1 MGLWKFYVTNEGD
14 ASSIERTNETT
25 NSIMNKRLLKISLL
39 TIVTAAIAGLS
50 LISRADDAGAA
61 APAPEPAKAKFSGQ
75 VTAVDVNAKTFT
87 VGDQTFTV
95 TDDSK
100 VSRNGKEATL
110 ADVVVG
116 DPAKG
121 SYTTGAD
128 GKLDVTKVGFGKK
141 SKHKKSDT
149 DETSTNAPASTP
161 PNQ

>member
-1 MGLWKFYVTNEGD
+1 MEVMPHLSNGQTKT
-14 ASSIERTNETT
+14 I
-25 NSIMNKRLLKISLL
+25 NSTMNKRLLKISLL
-39 TIVTAAIAGLS
+39 TIVTAAITGLS
-50 LISRADDAGAA
+50 LISRADDAGTA
-61 APAPEPAKAKFSGQ
+61 APAPEKPAKSKFSGQ

-116 DPAKG
+116 DPARG

>member
-1 MGLWKFYVTNEGD
+1 
-14 ASSIERTNETT
+14 
-25 NSIMNKRLLKISLL
+25 MNKRLLKILLL
-39 TIVTAAIAGLS
+39 TIITAAITAMS
-50 LISRADDAGAA
+50 LVSRADDAGAA
-61 APAPEPAKAKFSGQ
+61 APAKPAKAKFSGQ

-87 VGDQTFTV
+87 VGDQTFTL

-100 VSRNGKEATL
+100 ISRNGQEATL

-141 SKHKKSDT
+141 SGGKHKGS
-149 DETSTNAPASTP
+149 ETSTNAPAATP
-161 PNQ
+161 PKQ

>member
-1 MGLWKFYVTNEGD
+1 
-14 ASSIERTNETT
+14 
-25 NSIMNKRLLKISLL
+25 MNKRLLKISLL
-39 TIVTAAIAGLS
+39 TIVTAAITGLS
-50 LISRADDAGAA
+50 LVSRADDAGAA
-61 APAPEPAKAKFSGQ
+61 APAPTKAKFSGQ

-87 VGDQTFTV
+87 IDDKTYTV

-121 SYTTGAD
+121 SYMTGAD

-141 SKHKKSDT
+141 SGSKHKKSDT
-149 DETSTNAPASTP
+149 DETSTNAPAATP

>member
-1 MGLWKFYVTNEGD
+1 
-14 ASSIERTNETT
+14 
-25 NSIMNKRLLKISLL
+25 MNKRLLKLSLL
-39 TIVTAAIAGLS
+39 SIVTAVITTLS
-50 LISRADDAGAA
+50 LAARADDAGAA
-61 APAPEPAKAKFSGQ
+61 APAKPAKVKFSGT
-75 VTAVDVNAKTFT
+75 VSAVDANAKTFT

-100 VSRNGKEATL
+100 ISKNGKEATL

-141 SKHKKSDT
+141 SGGKHKGSDT
-149 DETSTNAPASTP
+149 GTNAPAATP
-161 PNQ
+161 PNE